1 LQMRVR
7 DVLTYPYVIARARA
21 MIGNLLKIEDYHALL
36 GCSKPVHVIDVLT
49 QTGYREYLKVGATP
63 LDFSS
68 VRQIILDSFVSS
80 LEQTISSTPK
90 SAAPLLLA
98 YRELLESWSLVN
110 ALRTSLFQGSFIIE
124 SQIIPC
130 GVIERS
136 FYEMLSG
143 HLAKTVSL
151 ISRREAFREAAI
163 HIRSATETNRLGPL
177 FGILKSPL
185 DKCSEATLLLP
196 SDEREVSRKLLYLHG
211 DLGNILILYDCVRR
225 QVEPEDASSWLLK
238 KTYGLPKDILDRSI
252 LRPNLDQLTSLLES
266 TEYGRYLSHIPSN
279 GPTDEF
285 LEKLKLDV
293 LRDKS
298 RIALAG
304 YPFRA
309 ATIMAALNLT
319 LIEVVNIMLCLK
331 AVVGKI
337 SAENALKCIVVP

>member
-1 LQMRVR
+1 MRVK

-21 MIGNLLKIEDYHALL
+21 IIGNLLKIEDYHALL

-49 QTGYREYLKVGATP
+49 QTGYREHLKVGATP

-68 VRQIILDSFVSS
+68 VRQIILGSFVIS
-80 LEQTISSTPK
+80 LGQMISFTPR
-90 SAAPLLLA
+90 SAASLLLA

-110 ALRTSLFQGSFIIE
+110 GLRAALFQRSFIME

-130 GVIERS
+130 GLIEQS

-143 HLAKTVSL
+143 DLAKTVTL
-151 ISRREAFREAAI
+151 ISRTEVFREAAT
-163 HIRSATETNRLGPL
+163 HIKSAIERNRSGPL

-185 DKCSEATLLLP
+185 DKCSEALLLLP

-238 KTYGLPKDILDRSI
+238 KTYGLPKDVLDRSI
-252 LRPNLDQLTSLLES
+252 LRRTLDQLTRLLES
-266 TEYGRYLSHIPSN
+266 TEFGRYLSHIPSN

-293 LRDKS
+293 LREKS
-298 RIALAG
+298 RLALAG

-309 ATIMAALNLT
+309 ATIMAALNLR
-319 LIEVVNIMLCLK
+319 LIEVANIMLCLK
-331 AVVGKI
+331 AVDGKI
-337 SAENALKCIVVP
+337 SAENALKFIVVP